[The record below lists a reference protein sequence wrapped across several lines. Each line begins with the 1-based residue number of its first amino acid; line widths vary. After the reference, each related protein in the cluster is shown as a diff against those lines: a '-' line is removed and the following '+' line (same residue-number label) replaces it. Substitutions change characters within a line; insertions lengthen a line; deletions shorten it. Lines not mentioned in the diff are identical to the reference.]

1 MKEIKLKGLDQSV
14 FYEELSNGLKV
25 ILLPFKNK
33 TNYYI
38 NYTTKYGSINLD
50 FIPNGSK
57 KMYSSPKGIAHF
69 LEHKLFEQEDGESP
83 FEFYSKSGTASNA
96 GTSYKRTSYYLWG
109 VNKLEENLDYL
120 ISCVNKPYF
129 TDSNV
134 EKEKGIIIQ
143 ELNMYMDNPDSVL
156 TNEVSKATYKNHPIR
171 YDIGG
176 YPDTVSKIT
185 KEDLYTCYDT
195 FYSPSNMI
203 LAVSGNFDVNKILDL
218 IKSNEDLMS
227 RKSTGEI
234 IMKDYKEPLKVLD
247 TYKEIT
253 VPNLAIP
260 KVAMNVKISL
270 KGVKDLREFIAY
282 VMAYVGLK
290 FASASD
296 FKEEILTN
304 NYATSFTYGAML
316 LDGFYTIEL
325 YAETNKP
332 NIVIDKI
339 LKELKSKSISSEDLE
354 RYKKVKISYLVME
367 SDNIEASVE
376 NAMDDLIV
384 FGKIFDDEVDFI
396 RGMNIDKFNE
406 VMSKVDFSNH
416 ATVVLK

>member
-14 FYEELSNGLKV
+14 FYEELANGLKV

-50 FIPNGSK
+50 FIPSNSK
-57 KMYSSPKGIAHF
+57 KMYSSPKGVAHF

-83 FEFYSKSGTASNA
+83 FEFYSKSGTSSNA

-156 TNEVSKATYKNHPIR
+156 NNEVSKATYKNHPIR

-203 LAVSGNFDVNKILDL
+203 LAISGNFDVCKILDL
-218 IKSNEDLMS
+218 IKSNNDLMS
-227 RKSTGEI
+227 RKSTGKI
-234 IMKDYKEPLKVLD
+234 TMKDYKEPSKVQD

-253 VPNLAIP
+253 FPNIANS
-260 KVAMNVKISL
+260 KVAMNIKVSL
-270 KGVKDLREFIAY
+270 KNVKDLREFIAY
-282 VMAYVGLK
+282 VMAYIGLK

-296 FKEEILTN
+296 FKEEMITN

-316 LDGFYTIEL
+316 LEDYYTIEL
-325 YAETNKP
+325 YAETDKP
-332 NIVIDKI
+332 NMVIDKI
-339 LKELKSKSISSEDLE
+339 LKELESKNISENDLE

-376 NAMDDLIV
+376 NAMDDLII

-396 RGMNIDKFNE
+396 RKMNIDRFNE
-406 VMSKVDFSNH
+406 IINDIDFSNH